1 MGRRRKVETDGDS
14 QMMLEDTPPD
24 GQTEDEALD
33 GFVAEQVQE
42 RTPEAS
48 LKMAIAQKVVIG
60 KLTIKL
66 SRAKLAHKAAKECYD
81 EALQELLG
89 IIPEPAP
96 LFDGMEDPDA

>member
-1 MGRRRKVETDGDS
+1 MGRKRKGETDGES
-14 QMMLEDTPPD
+14 QMLLEGTPPD

-33 GFVAEQVQE
+33 GFVADQSQA

-60 KLTIKL
+60 KLASKL
-66 SRAKLAHKAAKECYD
+66 TRAKLAHKAAKECYD

-96 LFDGMEDPDA
+96 LFDGLEDPDA